1 MSIDHFSSAGE
12 MLAALASKEISAVEL
27 TDMHIERIEAHDEK
41 LNAIPVR
48 TFDRAR
54 QEAAESDKK
63 LASGESAG
71 ALKNSQAAK
80 GHLTQK
86 IALG

>member
-1 MSIDHFSSAGE
+1 MSIDHFSSASE
-12 MLAALASKEISAVEL
+12 MLAALASKEISSVEL

-54 QEAAESDKK
+54 ERSEGCGQEAC
-63 LASGESAG
+63 
-71 ALKNSQAAK
+71 QR
-80 GHLTQK
+80 
-86 IALG
+86 